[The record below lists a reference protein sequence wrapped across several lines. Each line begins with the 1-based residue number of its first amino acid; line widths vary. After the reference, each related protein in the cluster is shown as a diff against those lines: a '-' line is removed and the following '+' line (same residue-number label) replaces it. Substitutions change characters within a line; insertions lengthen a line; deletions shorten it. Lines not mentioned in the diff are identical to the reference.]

1 LDPYELGPSIPASLD
16 GQLKYDAIRSRLSAR
31 VSLSGLCSGKK
42 RILGVEALETGHRSF
57 QRRCA
62 RALVGHK
69 NLETTQTYLGVPGCE
84 KLCENINAAFEP
96 DP

>member
-1 LDPYELGPSIPASLD
+1 MF
-16 GQLKYDAIRSRLSAR
+16 GQKADIG
-31 VSLSGLCSGKK
+31 SG
-42 RILGVEALETGHRSF
+42 GVGNGTQIISK
-57 QRRCA
+57 RCA

-69 NLETTQTYLGVPGCE
+69 NLETTQTYLGVPGSE